1 VGGTALPMLA
11 PLLDASFILIRDIHV
26 FLLHNHTKQ
35 KQKQITLTRRRGH
48 PLRPTINADADAE
61 G

>member
-1 VGGTALPMLA
+1 MLA